1 MRIILGILTNM
12 HRKNLAKRG
21 AFSSRWDQKDGHE
34 SKNIIPHKQRAEK
47 CPEMRFSASTVHD
60 CTFLCRGAFLRLLID
75 GPRTLGCC
83 PKIRFDMSSQD
94 RNGLGS
100 SVVFSQLSLER
111 HNWRKTCCVF
121 LCDFGKDES
130 SVMSRS
136 DGYNRSSE
144 MLRVKNLM
152 ARFY

>member
-34 SKNIIPHKQRAEK
+34 SKDIIPHNQRARDQSKMQK
-47 CPEMRFSASTVHD
+47 CPEMRFSASTGPLGQGLWVIARKYGSIFVI
-60 CTFLCRGAFLRLLID
+60 TRPERTRELIRSKFFERLVV
-75 GPRTLGCC
+75 C
-83 PKIRFDMSSQD
+83 
-94 RNGLGS
+94 

-111 HNWRKTCCVF
+111 HNWRKTCCVL

-136 DGYNRSSE
+136 DGYNT
-144 MLRVKNLM
+144 V
-152 ARFY
+152 